1 MSVYSSERNAGGC
14 YSGYDSYDAFGEFGQ
29 CATYELDQD
38 MVWGPGD
45 YSLDVSSGELISGSS
60 GGSSDAS
67 SELASGSSGGSSG
80 NGDSCDAS
88 GSSSDLIPG
97 SSGGS
102 DLTSG
107 SSGGSSDASG
117 SSGAEFSWKTVDYG
131 GSSVDLF

>member
-67 SELASGSSGGSSG
+67 
-80 NGDSCDAS
+80 
-88 GSSSDLIPG
+88 
-97 SSGGS
+97 
-102 DLTSG
+102 
-107 SSGGSSDASG
+107 G